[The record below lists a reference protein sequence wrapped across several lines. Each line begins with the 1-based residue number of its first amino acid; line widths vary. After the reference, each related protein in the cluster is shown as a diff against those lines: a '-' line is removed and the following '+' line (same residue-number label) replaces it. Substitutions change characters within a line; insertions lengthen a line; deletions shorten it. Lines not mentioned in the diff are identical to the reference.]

1 MARDIKSLICKLE
14 RLSKSKQKK
23 AAVTLRAKAKAVL
36 VKIHNKDQD
45 LSSCH

>member
-23 AAVTLRAKAKAVL
+23 AAVTLRAKAKA
-36 VKIHNKDQD
+36 KIHNKDQK